1 VTAHPDALAPVPLP
15 TRLRLP
21 LPTVIQ
27 GGMGVGVSSWR
38 LASQVAQ
45 AGQLGVVS
53 GTALD
58 LVLARRL
65 QDGDPTGEFRRAL
78 AAFPVPGVAERTLA
92 IYFKPGGRAPGTP
105 YRPTPR
111 LSMNPRPVAQELT
124 ILGNFVEVWLAK
136 EGHDGLVGVNYLEK
150 IQMATPASAYGAMLA
165 GVDYVLMGA
174 GLPRDIPHL
183 LDELAQHRP
192 VSLPVHVA
200 GGADAYTANLNPAK
214 LFGTDLPPVTRP
226 AFLAIVSA
234 HVLSTVLAR
243 EDHTRPDGFVVEG
256 PRAGGHNTPP
266 RGKLVVD
273 DAGEPVFGE
282 RDYADIAKVAA
293 CGLPF
298 WLAGA
303 YGTPERLL
311 EALSLGAAGVQ
322 VGTVFAL
329 AEESGFL
336 PELRRDL
343 VARLRE
349 GTLEVKT
356 DLLASP
362 TGFPFKVAQVPG
374 TLAAPEDREAR
385 FRVCDLSFL
394 RTPFIRDGGALDYRC
409 PSEPVA
415 VYVRKGGDAADT
427 EGKVCLCNSLAA
439 NIGLGQERKGTGV
452 EKTLLTLGDDL
463 AGPREL
469 LEVYPDGWTGQEAVE
484 WLLSAV
490 LEGVPALDA
499 ELVNR

>member
-1 VTAHPDALAPVPLP
+1 
-15 TRLRLP
+15 
-21 LPTVIQ
+21 
-27 GGMGVGVSSWR
+27 MGVGVSSWR

-65 QDGDPTGEFRRAL
+65 QDGDPTGDLRRAL
-78 AAFPVPGVAERTLA
+78 AAFPVPGVADRALA
-92 IYFKPGGRAPGTP
+92 TYFKSGGRAPGTP

-111 LSMNPRPVAQELT
+111 LSLTPRPAAQELT

-136 EGHDGLVGVNYLEK
+136 DGHDGLVGVNYLEK
-150 IQMATPASAYGAMLA
+150 IQMATPAAAYGAMLA

-192 VSLPVHVA
+192 VALPVHVV
-200 GGADAYTANLNPAK
+200 GGAADAYTAKLDPAK
-214 LFGTDLPPVTRP
+214 LFGAELPEGKLPPVKRP

-243 EDHTRPDGFVVEG
+243 EEHTRPDGFVVEG

-282 RDYADIAKVAA
+282 RDYADITKVAE

-303 YGTPERLL
+303 YGTPERVV
-311 EALSLGAAGVQ
+311 EALARGAAGVQ

-336 PELRRDL
+336 PELRRDM
-343 VARLRE
+343 VARLRS

-374 TLAAPEDREAR
+374 TLAAPKDREAR

-394 RTPFIRDGGALDYRC
+394 RTPFIREGGAVDYRC

-415 VYVRKGGDAADT
+415 VFVRKGGEASET
-427 EGKVCLCNSLAA
+427 EGKVCLCNALAA

-463 AGPREL
+463 AGPLKLTEL
-469 LEVYPDGWTGQEAVE
+469 YPEGWTGREAVE
-484 WLLSAV
+484 WLLSTV
-490 LEGVPALDA
+490 LERVPALDTK
-499 ELVNR
+499 LVNR

>member
-1 VTAHPDALAPVPLP
+1 MDTHSPTPLTPASTTALP
-15 TRLRLP
+15 TI
-21 LPTVIQ
+21 IQ
-27 GGMGVGVSSWR
+27 GGMGVGVSSWQ

-45 AGQLGVVS
+45 TGQLGVVS

-78 AAFPVPGVAERTLA
+78 AAFPIPGVADRTLA
-92 IYFKPGGRAPGTP
+92 TYFKPGGRAPGVP

-111 LSMNPRPVAQELT
+111 LTMTPRPAAQELT
-124 ILGNFVEVWLAK
+124 VLGNFVEVWLAK
-136 EGHDGLVGVNYLEK
+136 EGHDGTVGINYLEK

-192 VSLPVHVA
+192 VALPVHVV
-200 GGADAYTANLNPAK
+200 GGAADAYTAKLDPVR
-214 LFGTDLPPVTRP
+214 LFGANLPAMTRP
-226 AFLAIVSA
+226 TFLAIVSA

-243 EDHTRPDGFVVEG
+243 EEHTRPDGFVVEG
-256 PRAGGHNTPP
+256 PRAGGHNTRP
-266 RGKLVVD
+266 RGKLVID
-273 DAGEPVFGE
+273 DAGEPVFAE
-282 RDYADIAKVAA
+282 RDYADIAKVAE

-303 YGTPERLL
+303 YGTPERLV

-336 PELRRDL
+336 PEFRHDL
-343 VARLRE
+343 IARLGA

-374 TLAAPEDREAR
+374 TLSSPTDREAR

-394 RTPFIRDGGALDYRC
+394 RTPFIREGGALDYRC
-409 PSEPVA
+409 PSEPIA

-427 EGKVCLCNSLAA
+427 DGKACLCNALAV
-439 NIGLGQERKGTGV
+439 NIGLAQERKGTGA
-452 EKTLLTLGDDL
+452 ERALLTLGDDL
-463 AGPREL
+463 AGPRIL
-469 LEVYPDGWTGQEAVE
+469 LETYPTGWTGRQAVE

-490 LEGVPALDA
+490 LERVPALAMEAVDRQA
-499 ELVNR
+499 